1 VRVLLDTQVWLWM
14 QGAGARLGRRTRAL
28 ADETS
33 HELLLSAVSSW
44 EIAIKFAI
52 NKLQLPEPP
61 QQYIPDRMRRS
72 GVSGLA
78 IEHAHAL
85 QVAMLENHH
94 RDPFDRMLIAQA
106 QVERI
111 PLLTADPVFLRYD
124 VEVIDAHA

>member
-1 VRVLLDTQVWLWM
+1 M

-28 ADETS
+28 AEETS

-85 QVAMLENHH
+85 QVAMLEYHH

>member
-1 VRVLLDTQVWLWM
+1 MRVLLDTQVWLWM

-28 ADETS
+28 AEETS

-94 RDPFDRMLIAQA
+94 RDPFDRILIAQSL
-106 QVERI
+106 EESL
-111 PLLTADPVFLRYD
+111 PLVTADRMFERYPVEL
-124 VEVIDAHA
+124 IW